1 MIHPAQSLRT
11 FIGSKNFEE
20 STRFYQTLG
29 FEVKKINPGFSLV
42 KVSGNLCFYLQ
53 DYYQKDWCENCMLFL
68 EVEQLDAYWEA
79 VKILGLP
86 EKFKGVKL
94 SEIKKDDWGREFFL
108 HDPAGNLWHFG
119 EFFD

>member
-29 FEVKKINPGFSLV
+29 FEVKKISPGFSLV

-53 DYYQKDWCENCMLFL
+53 DYYKKEWCENSMLFL

-94 SEIKKDDWGREFFL
+94 SDIKKDDWGREFFL